1 MERSG
6 GIELHTVL
14 YQLTRMSSVL
24 ICLCAFVGWR
34 FLNYLSFVD
43 CQTVAEEDYNELGEE
58 GNYHHC
64 YCHHVLVHA

>member
-1 MERSG
+1 
-6 GIELHTVL
+6 
-14 YQLTRMSSVL
+14 MSSVL

-64 YCHHVLVHA
+64 YCHYVLVHAWLTNTWQIGRSIQSEE